1 MFHVKHLISAQA
13 AMQTKKQ
20 MRRVR
25 SLLFL
30 PAFTAGALRLG
41 ILIAETFC
49 GFDELEGFRVSAED
63 S

>member
-25 SLLFL
+25 SLLFSPPL
-30 PAFTAGALRLG
+30 LRQGL
-41 ILIAETFC
+41 
-49 GFDELEGFRVSAED
+49 
-63 S
+63 